1 MKLVIRCG
9 VCGTE
14 LFSTAFIE
22 TLPEMEKIRF
32 LAFLGGAKAFMNDDE
47 AFKYTIA
54 FSMGLRHFID
64 EHPDKL
70 KELFKMEV
78 EK

>member
-1 MKLVIRCG
+1 
-9 VCGTE
+9 
-14 LFSTAFIE
+14 
-22 TLPEMEKIRF
+22 MEKIRF
-32 LAFLGGAKAFMNDDE
+32 LTFLGGAKAFMNDDE
-47 AFKYTIA
+47 AFKYTVA

-78 EK
+78 EE